1 MAINYGDGTKWSS
14 ERGEQLPRPEG
25 NNGKH
30 DSNNNAPS
38 TPQSKQVSAVQS
50 DPVVR
55 EKLANLLIA
64 VRALNPTA
72 KVHLVGLSASGTLSI
87 SIDNL
92 DVDQASSL
100 GLSGMLLGYKFSQ
113 GKLVLGEIETGH
125 KLSGTNPSKNS
136 GTAGGLD
143 GIISNAN
150 NATKPQAMPT
160 IEERAS
166 KLYRSDNVSRKALI
180 NMYKESKAKGAI
192 PSKVKGDLRKKVQMM
207 LDEDK
212 KIADEEAYKKLTEK
226 DLLIKTAE
234 LLQDSGEKV
243 TGVASARYKSLA
255 KEIADN
261 IKNFQGKNIRSYNDA
276 MKTLNRL
283 TSSPNMKISAKDKA
297 ALVNAWRS
305 VDKSNMA
312 ARLASLSK
320 AFTAAGW
327 AIKIGKVYEKS
338 VVGYDTNNWGPLI
351 LEVESWVL
359 SGITSAVALAALSA
373 IVSTFLV
380 VGSLPATAIMIAGVL
395 GIVYVSSLIDDKV
408 AEKVNSQLIK
418 AAW

>member
-1 MAINYGDGTKWSS
+1 MSSNFGDGTKWSS
-14 ERGEQLPRPEG
+14 ERGEQSPRPEG
-25 NNGKH
+25 NSG
-30 DSNNNAPS
+30 NNDKNNSPS
-38 TPQSKQVSAVQS
+38 TPQAKQVSAVQS

-64 VRALNPTA
+64 SRALNPSA

-92 DVDQASSL
+92 DVEQANTL
-100 GLSGMLLGYKFSQ
+100 GLSGMLLGFEYNG
-113 GKLVLGEIETGH
+113 GKLVLGKIETGH
-125 KLSGTNPSKNS
+125 KLDGTGSSNNS
-136 GTAGGLD
+136 GASGGID
-143 GIISNAN
+143 GIISNADKS
-150 NATKPQAMPT
+150 TKPQGPES
-160 IEERAS
+160 IEDRAA
-166 KLYRSDNVSRKALI
+166 KLYGSDRVSRKALI

-212 KIADEEAYKKLTEK
+212 KIADEEASKKLTEK
-226 DLLIKTAE
+226 DLLIKTAD
-234 LLQDSGEKV
+234 LMQDAGEKV
-243 TGVASARYKSLA
+243 SGIATTRYKTLA

-261 IKNFQGKNIRSYNDA
+261 IQNFQGKNIRSYNDA

-283 TSSPNMKISAKDKA
+283 TSNPNMKISAKDKA
-297 ALVNAWRS
+297 ALINAWKS
-305 VDKSNMA
+305 VDRKNMA
-312 ARLASLSK
+312 ARLSNLSK

-327 AIKIGKVYEKS
+327 LLKVDKVYEKS
-338 VVGYDTNNWGPLI
+338 VVGYETGNWGPLI

-359 SGITSAVALAALSA
+359 SGITSALALAVLSG
-373 IVSTFLV
+373 IVSTFLI
-380 VGSLPATAIMIAGVL
+380 VGSLPATVTMIAGAL
-395 GIVYVSSLIDDKV
+395 AIVYVSSLIDDKV

>member
-1 MAINYGDGTKWSS
+1 MAINYGDGTPWSS

-25 NNGKH
+25 NNG
-30 DSNNNAPS
+30 NNNNNSSPS

-64 VRALNPTA
+64 VRALDPTA
-72 KVHLVGLSASGTLSI
+72 KVHLLGLSPSGTLSI

-92 DVDQASSL
+92 DVDQASTL
-100 GLSGMLLGYKFSQ
+100 GLSGMLLGFKFSQ

-125 KLSGTNPSKNS
+125 KLTGTSSNNS
-136 GTAGGLD
+136 GTTGGID
-143 GIISNAN
+143 GIISNADK
-150 NATKPQAMPT
+150 ATKPQAKPT

-166 KLYRSDNVSRKALI
+166 KLYGSDKVSRKALV
-180 NMYKESKAKGAI
+180 NMYKESKEKGAI

-212 KIADEEAYKKLTEK
+212 KIADEEASKKQAEK
-226 DLLIKTAE
+226 DLLIKTAD
-234 LLQDSGEKV
+234 LLQDTGEKIS
-243 TGVASARYKSLA
+243 GIASSKYKSLA

-283 TSSPNMKISAKDKA
+283 ASNPNMKINAKDKA
-297 ALVNAWRS
+297 ALINAWKN
-305 VDKSNMA
+305 VDKENMA
-312 ARLASLSK
+312 ARLANLSK

-327 AIKIGKVYEKS
+327 ALKVGKVYEKS
-338 VVGYDTNNWGPLI
+338 VVGYETNNWGPLV
-351 LEVESWVL
+351 LEIESWVL

-380 VGSLPATAIMIAGVL
+380 VGSLPATAIMIGGVL
-395 GIVYVSSLIDDKV
+395 LIAYAASLIDDKV